1 MCVSILVYVFKYIK
15 KKYYLLHFESL
26 FQLILAF
33 VGLLHRREIEKHWFN
48 LIFRWEN
55 WVQEEERPAQDGR
68 FFFVSYFSRE
78 KTICRRFSGVLSFS
92 WSQIQGD
99 SGASE
104 GLMGCRASWGCQNWS
119 CCWNFQNV
127 KYSKQRSGSWAL
139 FRDFIIFL
147 ICITI

>member
-68 FFFVSYFSRE
+68 FFFVSYFSRG
-78 KTICRRFSGVLSFS
+78 KTICRRFSGVLNFS

-104 GLMGCRASWGCQNWS
+104 GLWDAGRRGAVRTGAVPGIFKMLNIQN
-119 CCWNFQNV
+119 
-127 KYSKQRSGSWAL
+127 RSGSWAL

>member
-68 FFFVSYFSRE
+68 FFFVSYFSRG

-104 GLMGCRASWGCQNWS
+104 GLWDAGRRGAVRTGAVAGIFKMLNIQN
-119 CCWNFQNV
+119 
-127 KYSKQRSGSWAL
+127 RSGSWAL

>member
-26 FQLILAF
+26 FQLILGF

-68 FFFVSYFSRE
+68 FFFVSCFSRG

-104 GLMGCRASWGCQNWS
+104 GLWDAGRRGAVRTGAVAGIFKMLNIQN
-119 CCWNFQNV
+119 
-127 KYSKQRSGSWAL
+127 RSGSWAL